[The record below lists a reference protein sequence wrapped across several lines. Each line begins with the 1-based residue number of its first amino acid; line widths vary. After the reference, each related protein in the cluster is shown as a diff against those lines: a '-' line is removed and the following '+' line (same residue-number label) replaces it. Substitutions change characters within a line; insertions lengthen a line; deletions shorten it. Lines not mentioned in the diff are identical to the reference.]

1 MPVKS
6 IINKMITY
14 CEKTKKRLRNFV
26 PVTSSAFYVSEIA
39 MRSILLELSATP
51 KPGLVDRFNSGSH
64 SDMSYET
71 FILSTS
77 AIIPYFS
84 YMAQAGIE
92 YGTSSEPLCNLLPV
106 IRTIGLAAEQRMF
119 SVTGGINTQKGIIFL
134 IGLTCGACGYLLSAK
149 EKITPANLSTVISEI
164 SKDIIQNELSDLEN
178 KRNLTSG
185 EKIFLQYKMSGIRG
199 EAQEGFP
206 SVIYYGFPALKS
218 ALDAGLNLNNAS
230 LHALCN
236 IMAHLDDTALLH
248 RHNLATLRTVQCEMD
263 DLYQQGGLLTD
274 EGIEKWKKLEQR
286 YNKKKINPGGSAD
299 LMAVT
304 LMFYFLTII

>member
-185 EKIFLQYKMSGIRG
+185 EKIFLQYKIQLQSRISAGHGKKPARLADFIKTVIKSDICGI
-199 EAQEGFP
+199 AFVIQSAP
-206 SVIYYGFPALKS
+206 SS
-218 ALDAGLNLNNAS
+218 
-230 LHALCN
+230 
-236 IMAHLDDTALLH
+236 
-248 RHNLATLRTVQCEMD
+248 
-263 DLYQQGGLLTD
+263 
-274 EGIEKWKKLEQR
+274 IESQLSTFSHH
-286 YNKKKINPGGSAD
+286 P
-299 LMAVT
+299 
-304 LMFYFLTII
+304 